1 LDVLANPKAMSDI
14 FDQFRFR
21 RSGIVA
27 RNRIALAPM
36 TNGQSNADGTLGDDE
51 YRWLMRR
58 AQGDFGLIITCAAH
72 VSTDGQGWPGE
83 LGIWDD
89 LHIPGLR
96 KLAMGI
102 QDYGALAIVQIFHGG
117 ARSPMHLTGVQPWS
131 ASAHV
136 YMVGSKNIDVREATE
151 EDIHRVTSDFISAAL
166 RAKEAGMDGVEL
178 HGAHGYLIHQF
189 LSADTNRRADNYGG
203 DDVRRSRF
211 LTDILTGIRAACGA
225 GFIVGVRI
233 SPEDK
238 YTFKGIDFDES
249 VDLSVRLADLGV
261 DYIHLSP
268 WNALKKPDKY
278 PDIDK
283 SLVTWFRE
291 ALPAGV
297 AVMVAGE
304 IWAGKDAAD
313 AMNLGADFVALGRAG
328 IGIPDWPTKVRDPH
342 YIPTLPPYTPAHLRD
357 CDLSDAFIDYM
368 RRWQGFVQD

>member
-1 LDVLANPKAMSDI
+1 MTSI
-14 FDQFRFR
+14 FDPYFFA
-21 RSGIVA
+21 RSCKTA
-27 RNRIALAPM
+27 KNRIVLAPM
-36 TNGQSNADGTLGDDE
+36 TNGQSHTDGTLGDDE

-89 LHIPGLR
+89 RHIPGLR

-131 ASAHV
+131 ASAHI
-136 YMVGSKNIDVREATE
+136 YSVGSKNIDVREAAE
-151 EDIHRVTSDFISAAL
+151 EDIRRVTGDFISSAL
-166 RAKEAGMDGVEL
+166 RAREAGMDGVEL

-189 LSADTNRRADNYGG
+189 LSADTNKRKDQYGG
-203 DDVRRSRF
+203 DAVNRSRF

-249 VDLSVRLADLGV
+249 VDLAVRLAYLGV
-261 DYIHLSP
+261 DYIHVSP

-278 PDIDK
+278 PDNDK
-283 SLVTWFRE
+283 SLITWFRE
-291 ALPAGV
+291 ALPSGV
-297 AVMVAGE
+297 PVMVAGE
-304 IWAGKDAAD
+304 IWSGKDAAN
-313 AMNLGADFVALGRAG
+313 AMDQGADFVALGRAG
-328 IGIPDWPTKVRDPH
+328 IGIPDWPARAKEPGFN
-342 YIPTLPPYTPAHLRD
+342 PEKPPYTPEHLRA

-368 RRWQGFVQD
+368 RRWQGFVQG